1 MTDTPKPAPLTGAQR
16 QARYAARQRLIRDA
30 QRMAF
35 NRRREAALLAK
46 YQAALTTEL
55 ALNPQSRAATLFA
68 RRVKEL
74 TARLTC
80 APIKAGG

>member
-1 MTDTPKPAPLTGAQR
+1 MDDTKKPAQTGAQR
-16 QARYAARQRLIRDA
+16 QRKYAAKQRLIRDA
-30 QRMAF
+30 ARMAF

-46 YQAALTTEL
+46 YQAALTMEL
-55 ALNPQSRAATLFA
+55 ALNPRSRAATLFA